1 MEPLL
6 MNNTDLQ
13 VIQPDDFVEVETDRT
28 FINANTISGSLD
40 EVQQHHIIPVFAKD
54 NEPLIS
60 HGDFIQATQE
70 ISTQVFAG
78 ETILRPSIRLS
89 HPIKGRIPD
98 AKDKPANALQEHEK
112 TLYYER
118 MAFVVEI
125 PSITEV
131 VDDNPLSLMVG
142 GVKSYGQDNLYSKK
156 GGDEHFKVFIG
167 FQNKVCTNLCIWTDG
182 FIGDLKVKNLGMLKA
197 SIKTLLESY
206 NQNLHLFHLKQLAN
220 YTLSEHQFATLLGR
234 CRMYPHLPTNQKEGI
249 PPLLFGESQIGA
261 ICKDYYRDKS
271 FCRDKNGNINLWK
284 MYNLFTGVNKS
295 TYIDQFTERSVNAYE
310 FAEQIRWA
318 LDGKRENWYLN

>member
-1 MEPLL
+1 
-6 MNNTDLQ
+6 MNNTDIA
-13 VIQPDDFVEVETDRT
+13 VIEPEEIIELESDRT
-28 FINANTISGSLD
+28 FINANTITGSLA
-40 EVQQHHIIPVFAKD
+40 EVQQQHIIPVFAKD

-70 ISTQVFAG
+70 ITSQVFAG
-78 ETILRPSIRLS
+78 ETILRPLIRLS
-89 HPIKGRIPD
+89 HPIKGRIPE
-98 AKDKPANALQEHEK
+98 AKDKPANELKEHEK

-118 MAFVVEI
+118 MAFVLEI

-206 NQNLHLFHLKQLAN
+206 NQNLHIFHLKQLSK
-220 YTLSEHQFATLLGR
+220 YTLTEHQFATLLGR
-234 CRMYPHLPTNQKEGI
+234 CRMYPHLPTIQKEGI
-249 PPLLFGESQIGA
+249 PPLLFGESQISA

-271 FCRDKNGNINLWK
+271 FCRDNQGNINLWK
-284 MYNLFTGVNKS
+284 LYNLFTGVNKS
-295 TYIDQFTERSVNAYE
+295 TYIDQFTERSVNAFE

-318 LDGKRENWYLN
+318 LEGKGENWYLN